1 MMLMEPTT
9 SPYDWNFQILG
20 FPVRV
25 AWPFW
30 ALAAVWGYEQCYGLD
45 MVYEQSGLGSP
56 GVGVLLLLWIGSMF
70 VSILVHELGHAFA
83 FRYFGVDAR
92 VVLYH
97 LGGLAIPTGS
107 FGFGRNRRRMDQ
119 KSEIIVSAAGPAAQL
134 ALTLI
139 ATLLAWAAGL
149 QTDTWIERWLIDL
162 GAISEDRLVPT
173 ENVAIYATTYFFISF
188 NFWWA
193 LINLVPVLPLDG
205 GQIARNVIG
214 IFQGNSGWVQAT
226 WLSVIVG
233 IGFGLYSLQNGDRF
247 LAMMFIFL
255 GISNLQTA
263 QSGNSGGRPW

>member
-30 ALAAVWGYEQCYGLD
+30 ALAAIWGYEQCYYFD
-45 MVYEQSGLGSP
+45 MVAEQSGMGSP
-56 GVGVLLLLWIGSMF
+56 GLGVLLLLWIASMF

-83 FRYFGVDAR
+83 FRYFGVDSR

-107 FGFGRNRRRMDQ
+107 FGMGRSRRRMTQ
-119 KSEIIVSAAGPAAQL
+119 KAEIIVSAAGPAAQIV
-134 ALTLI
+134 LTLI
-139 ATLLAWAAGL
+139 ATLLALAAGL
-149 QTDTWIERWLIDL
+149 QTNTGIEQWLIDREI
-162 GAISEDRLVPT
+162 ISTDRLVPT
-173 ENVAIYATTYFFISF
+173 RNVAIWATTYFFISF
-188 NFWWA
+188 NWWWA
-193 LINLVPVLPLDG
+193 MINLVPVLPLDG

-214 IFQGNSGWVQAT
+214 IFQGDSGWVQAT

-233 IGFGLYSLQNGDRF
+233 IGFGLYSLQTGDRF
-247 LAMMFIFL
+247 LGMMFIFL
-255 GISNLQTA
+255 GISNLQST
-263 QSGNSGGRPW
+263 QSGMPGGRPW